1 MPFKTP
7 PLQGRIAFVTGS
19 TRGIGRAIALEL
31 ATWGAD
37 VVVHGMKS
45 AEAAESLVEEIRRT
59 GRRSLAVLADVR
71 DRPAMNAAADRVK
84 AELGPVDILV
94 NNAGTRKDGPFILMG
109 DDKWEEV
116 MDVNLRGTVYT
127 TRAFVRGMMAARWG
141 RIVNIVSPTG
151 IIGMA
156 GQTNYAASKGAIIAL
171 TKSLAR
177 EVAPFGVLVN
187 AVNPGIIHTELTS
200 DLKPEQV
207 KELLGPTILKRVGE
221 PEEVAR
227 VVAFLSSDWAS
238 YMSGQVVNVDG
249 GLCP

>member
-1 MPFKTP
+1 MPFANP

-45 AEAAESLVEEIRRT
+45 TGAAEAVAAEIRAC
-59 GRRSLAVLADVR
+59 GRRALAVLADVR
-71 DRPAMNAAADRVK
+71 DRPAMNAVADRVK

-116 MDVNLRGTVYT
+116 MDVNLRGTVYA
-127 TRAFVRGMMAARWG
+127 TRAFVRGMMAAKWG
-141 RIVNIVSPTG
+141 RIVNIVSPTALV
-151 IIGMA
+151 GMP
-156 GQTNYAASKGAIIAL
+156 GQTNYGASKGAVISL

-177 EVAPFGVLVN
+177 EMAPFGVLVN
-187 AVNPGIIHTELTS
+187 AVNPGIIHTELTA
-200 DLKPEQV
+200 DLRPDQIEG
-207 KELLGPTILKRVGE
+207 LLAPTILKRVGE

-227 VVAFLSSDWAS
+227 VVAFLASDWAS